1 MEIID
6 FSILITQ
13 ILGFLI
19 VLWVLRKVAWGPVLG
34 KLEER
39 RQKIAG
45 DVASAETLRREAEEL
60 KAKYESEL
68 REIEAQ
74 ARERIQL
81 AVSEGQKVAEEIR
94 AEARGEADRLRAK
107 VQADIQSEYD
117 KARAALKEDVVKLA
131 LGAAERLVS
140 AEMDENRQRKLVE
153 DFLSEV
159 PGLKTQ

>member
-19 VLWVLRKVAWGPVLG
+19 VLWVLRKVAWGPMLG
-34 KLEER
+34 MLEKR
-39 RQKIAG
+39 REKIAG

-60 KAKYESEL
+60 KAKYEQEL

-81 AVSEGQKVAEEIR
+81 AVAEGQKVAEEIR
-94 AEARGEADRLRAK
+94 ADARGEADRLRAK
-107 VQADIQSEYD
+107 VQTDIQSEYE
-117 KARAALKEDVVKLA
+117 KARAALKEDVVNLA
-131 LGAAERLVS
+131 MGAAQKLVTTD
-140 AEMDENRQRKLVE
+140 MDENRQRKLVE
-153 DFLSEV
+153 EFLADV
-159 PGLKTQ
+159 PGLKTK

>member
-19 VLWVLRKVAWGPVLG
+19 VLWVLRKVAWGPILG
-34 KLEER
+34 MLEKR
-39 RQKIAG
+39 REKIAG

-60 KAKYESEL
+60 KAKYEQEL

-81 AVSEGQKVAEEIR
+81 AVAEGQKVAEEIR
-94 AEARGEADRLRAK
+94 ADARGEADRLRAK
-107 VQADIQSEYD
+107 VQSDIQSEYE

-131 LGAAERLVS
+131 IGAARKIVTTD
-140 AEMDENRQRKLVE
+140 MDENRQRKLVE
-153 DFLSEV
+153 EFLADV
-159 PGLKTQ
+159 PGLKTK